1 MSMFKLGLSAASA
14 SLLYATLPAMAEA
27 PKWTGEGGLSAGV
40 TTGNTETTDFGMAI
54 DIARQTQIWKAS
66 LEAQA
71 DFGETDGEETKN
83 RAFLAGQIDRQ
94 MNDRMYGFGRLS
106 YEVDQFSGFDS
117 RLFLGGGLGYEV
129 LNGGRS
135 VWTVEGG
142 PGLKVDER
150 KSRVEDDVVIPAETV
165 ESVSLFAA
173 SNYSFQ
179 FNENVVFTNDT
190 DMLYAQESTQLVMIS
205 ALTAK
210 LTDALSVRVSFD
222 VRHDTDPPVGYT
234 STDTATRLSLVYA
247 IGG

>member
-1 MSMFKLGLSAASA
+1 MSMFKLGLSAVSA
-14 SLLYATLPAMAEA
+14 SLLYATLPAMADA
-27 PKWTGEGGLSAGV
+27 PKWSGEGGLSAGV

-66 LEAQA
+66 IEAQA

-83 RAFLAGQIDRQ
+83 RAFIAGQVDRQ
-94 MNDRMYGFGRLS
+94 MNDRMYGFGRIS
-106 YEVDQFSGFDS
+106 YEVDQFSGFD
-117 RLFLGGGLGYEV
+117 YEV
-129 LNGGRS
+129 LNGGRA

-150 KSRVEDDVVIPAETV
+150 KSRMEDDVVVPAETV
-165 ESVSLFAA
+165 ESVSIFAA

-190 DMLYAQESTQLVMIS
+190 DMLYAQESTQFVTIS

-222 VRHDTDPPVGYT
+222 VRHDTDPPQGFT
-234 STDTATRLSLVYA
+234 ATDTASRLSLVYA